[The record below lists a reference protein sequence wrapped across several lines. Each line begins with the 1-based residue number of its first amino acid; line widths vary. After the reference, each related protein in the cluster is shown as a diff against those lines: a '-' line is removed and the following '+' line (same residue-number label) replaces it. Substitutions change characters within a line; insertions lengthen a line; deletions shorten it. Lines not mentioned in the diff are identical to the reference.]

1 MQGTD
6 NTEKVFLCLTILEAS
21 VQSKGPFY
29 FCKVEKKKN
38 LPQIPFK
45 GMSQWS
51 EGLWLSV
58 LPPKYSAS
66 SQGAPSLHTRA
77 VGTHSEQWQPTTAA
91 SRCRPDSSLEL
102 ENCWVVLE
110 IRVFVSG
117 PSACLAGSKLM
128 CLRGVWAGRVVGNFS
143 FLLWKQACGVD
154 MCILPWFLWCHLFC
168 LSVFSLWAQSGLFFC
183 FFFPTWTSSL

>member
-1 MQGTD
+1 
-6 NTEKVFLCLTILEAS
+6 
-21 VQSKGPFY
+21 
-29 FCKVEKKKN
+29 
-38 LPQIPFK
+38 
-45 GMSQWS
+45 MSQWS

-58 LPPKYSAS
+58 LPPKCSAS

-102 ENCWVVLE
+102 ENRWVVLE

-117 PSACLAGSKLM
+117 PSVCLAGSKLM

-168 LSVFSLWAQSGLFFC
+168 LSVFFSLSTVRFVFYV
-183 FFFPTWTSSL
+183 FFFLLEYRVFRIPSLASPWSALSPSHSPGADSSANHQKTTGKHWVLFD